1 MLDLFYFFILLK
13 GKVLSDRNLKSKN
26 DQAQKSLVTH
36 TKKKY
41 NNNN

>member
-1 MLDLFYFFILLK
+1 MNKSFIKFLLK

-26 DQAQKSLVTH
+26 DQVQKSLVTH
-36 TKKKY
+36 KKY